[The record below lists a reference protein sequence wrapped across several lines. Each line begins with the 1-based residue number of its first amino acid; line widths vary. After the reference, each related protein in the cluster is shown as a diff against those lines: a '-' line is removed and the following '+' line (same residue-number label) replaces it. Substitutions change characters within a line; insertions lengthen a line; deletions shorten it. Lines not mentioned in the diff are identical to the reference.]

1 MKIITAIFFARKS
14 LRGSKGAEAIQ
25 RNPGDCFVA
34 RAPRN
39 DNRRLFS
46 IGLILLFALL
56 SASTHAFTASGF
68 ANPYGVVID
77 EKTGFIYVSNVNGD
91 PDAKD
96 DNGFISRLKSD
107 GTVDQLRFIDGASA
121 DIILHA
127 PKGMAILGNFL
138 YVCDLDKIH
147 GYDLTTGKQIF
158 DVNFGDLLREH
169 FYALTIGPDGA
180 LYAADAVKNIIYR
193 IDVSK
198 QHEVTTFIASG
209 ELGGPHGISWYP
221 ARQVFVVT
229 AATLGQVVE
238 FDKSGK
244 RQQMPAI
251 FLKGLEGLDDDDSGN
266 MYIAS
271 RELNTVYRASP
282 NFALNSFQMNLAGP
296 AGVAYN
302 RAAKSIIVTS
312 FNGNTVQS
320 FPVAP

>member
-1 MKIITAIFFARKS
+1 MKTITAIFFVFLS
-14 LRGSKGAEAIQ
+14 V
-25 RNPGDCFVA
+25 F
-34 RAPRN
+34 
-39 DNRRLFS
+39 
-46 IGLILLFALL
+46 LFAKNSL
-56 SASTHAFTASGF
+56 AFTATGF

-77 EKTGFIYVSNVNGD
+77 EKTGYIYVSNVNGD

-107 GTVDQLRFIDGASA
+107 GTVDQLRFIDGASP

-127 PKGMAILGNFL
+127 PKGMAVLGNYL

-158 DVNFGDLLREH
+158 DLNFGDLPREH
-169 FYALTIGPDGA
+169 FYSLTIGPDGA

-198 QHEVTTFIASG
+198 QHEVTTFIASD
-209 ELGGPHGISWYP
+209 ELAGPHSILWYP
-221 ARQVFVVT
+221 ARQVFVVN
-229 AATLGQVVE
+229 ATVLRQVIA

-271 RELNTVYRASP
+271 RELNSVYLVLP
-282 NFALNSFQMNLAGP
+282 TFALNSFQMGLAGP
-296 AGVAYN
+296 AGVAYD
-302 RAAKSIIVTS
+302 RAAKSVIVAS
-312 FNGNTVQS
+312 FNGNAVQS